1 MEFDLGKVSG
11 YLEFISQNSGF
22 LRSIENG
29 FIPQKGDIYV
39 SQNILRN
46 YKLRE
51 GAFIEGVSEKNN
63 SKEKADQLVKVE
75 KINGKSVDEYR
86 KIKEF
91 KSQTSINPYE
101 RINLQYDKTDVTG
114 AVLNYITPIGR
125 GQRGLIIAP
134 PKTGKTT
141 ILKDI
146 AKAICKNEPES
157 DLFILLVDERPEE
170 VTDFKRNIS
179 CGTVLASSADESV
192 KNHLR
197 ITQLTMNAA
206 MRKAEAGENVVVLID
221 SLTRMGRA
229 FNKGAAN
236 NGRTM
241 SGGLAANALEL
252 PRRFFGAARKIEH
265 GGSLTVIAT
274 ILVQTGSQMDQV
286 IFQEFKGTGNMD
298 LVLSKTCAEKR
309 IFPAININES
319 GTRKE
324 ELLLDEQELRKIMKL
339 RRFLSQLDEV
349 DAMVHLLK
357 IIEGDS

>member
-1 MEFDLGKVSG
+1 LKKVSG
-11 YLEFISQNSGF
+11 YLEFITQNSGF

-29 FIPQKGDIYV
+29 FTPQNGDIYV
-39 SQNILRN
+39 SQNMLRT
-46 YKLRE
+46 YSLRE
-51 GAFIEGVSEKNN
+51 GAYVEGFAEENKAKN
-63 SKEKADQLVKVE
+63 KADQLVKIE
-75 KINGKSVDEYR
+75 NINGRTFKEYQ

-91 KSQTSINPYE
+91 KSQTSINPFE
-101 RINLQYDKTDVTG
+101 RINLEYDTKDITG

-146 AKAICKNEPES
+146 AKAICKNEPNS

-241 SGGLAANALEL
+241 SGGLASNALEL
-252 PRRFFGAARKIEH
+252 PRRFFGAARKIED
-265 GGSLTVIAT
+265 GGSLTIMAT
-274 ILVQTGSQMDQV
+274 ILVETGSQMDQV

-298 LVLSKTCAEKR
+298 LMLSKVCAEKR

-324 ELLLDEQELRKIMKL
+324 ELLLGDDELKKVMKL
-339 RRFLSQLDEV
+339 RRFLSQLDEIE
-349 DAMVHLLK
+349 AMNHLLK
-357 IIEGDS
+357 IVEGER